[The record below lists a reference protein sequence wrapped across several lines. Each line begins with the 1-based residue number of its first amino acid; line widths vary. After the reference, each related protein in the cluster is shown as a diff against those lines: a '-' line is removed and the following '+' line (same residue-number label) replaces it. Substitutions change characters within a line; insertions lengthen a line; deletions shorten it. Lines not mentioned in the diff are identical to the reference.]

1 MIAISRIISQEPF
14 NQNAATSLCNTCA
27 LPSDIRH
34 VFTVPLNVLSFSHDL
49 SVDQV
54 LFRVSG
60 LFFFSL
66 SPRFSLSLFCY
77 VVLPFVLLYSFRQS
91 IVILLNP

>member
-1 MIAISRIISQEPF
+1 MIGISRIISQEPF
-14 NQNAATSLCNTCA
+14 NQNAAASLCNTCT

-60 LFFFSL
+60 LFFSRSL
-66 SPRFSLSLFCY
+66 RFSLSLLLRCVNFRI
-77 VVLPFVLLYSFRQS
+77 VVFVPTEYGDFA
-91 IVILLNP
+91 

>member
-14 NQNAATSLCNTCA
+14 NQNAATSLCNTCT

-54 LFRVSG
+54 HFRVSG
-60 LFFFSL
+60 LFF
-66 SPRFSLSLFCY
+66 SPFLHASLSLFCY